1 MWVAGGTGTQVD
13 GTASAKAQRQVH
25 THLFRDSKGPMRL
38 RWSELGAS
46 GKPGSQRAGA
56 GSGRA
61 SQASERTV
69 AFGLR

>member
-1 MWVAGGTGTQVD
+1 MWGAGGTGIQVD
-13 GTASAKAQRQVH
+13 GIARAKTQRQVRA
-25 THLFRDSKGPMRL
+25 HLFTDGNRL
-38 RWSELGAS
+38 VRLGASGLGAS
-46 GKPGSQRAGA
+46 GKTGSQRAGA